1 MNVNSVNMRFI
12 DTLCP
17 PALLYLLFIT
27 IQIALDVSL
36 GLIHLAV
43 IKLFVGGLIVYALN
57 ALCRVKLG
65 IVSWAIVA
73 TPFIITLLST
83 AVALGIRVE
92 KEEFK
97 LSPRP
102 ISQTDNVVV
111 TMAHPVVK

>member
-1 MNVNSVNMRFI
+1 MRFI
-12 DTLCP
+12 DSLCP

-36 GLIHLAV
+36 GMLSLAAV
-43 IKLFVGGLIVYALN
+43 KLVVGGLIVYALN
-57 ALCRVKLG
+57 ALCGVKLG

-73 TPFIITLLST
+73 TPFIITSLAT
-83 AVALGIRVE
+83 AVALGIAVS

-102 ISQTDNVVV
+102 VSQTDNVVV
-111 TMAHPVVK
+111 TMSHPVVK